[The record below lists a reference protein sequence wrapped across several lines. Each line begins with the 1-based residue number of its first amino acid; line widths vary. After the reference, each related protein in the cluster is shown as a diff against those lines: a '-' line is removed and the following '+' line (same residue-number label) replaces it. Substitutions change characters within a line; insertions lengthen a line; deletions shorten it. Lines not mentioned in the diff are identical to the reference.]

1 MTIYFCLKTTQF
13 LGVEHTQ
20 SRGWRAGGTV
30 RRQLQPHTGASQS
43 PPHTPKIA
51 IPQLR
56 GDKHIYYRPCF

>member
-1 MTIYFCLKTTQF
+1 MSLC
-13 LGVEHTQ
+13 GRHTVQ
-20 SRGWRAGGTV
+20 VAGGAGGAGGTV

-56 GDKHIYYRPCF
+56 GDYAGFLNSTGQGQ